1 VNDPKAELERALA
14 LENETERKLAVVAVI
29 DAEMQRIGFRAV
41 VIGGVAVEFWTRGAY
56 STADIDLYL
65 PHGPAVIQ
73 LLGPL
78 GFQRRGRH
86 YVLPRTD
93 IFVEAPGPS
102 YPAESEE
109 VDEVTLRS
117 GFVVPVLS
125 AADVLIDRLHQFVA
139 GGHAEVAEQAVALLG
154 AEELDLE
161 HLRRRLREERLE
173 TAAQELEAIARR
185 VESGER
191 VESWEL
197 HEIARRLRAPG
208 VH

>member
-1 VNDPKAELERALA
+1 VIDPKAELTRALA

-65 PHGPAVIQ
+65 PQGPAVLQ

-78 GFQRRGRH
+78 GFERHGRH
-86 YVLPRTD
+86 YVLPGENV
-93 IFVEAPGPS
+93 FVEAPGPS
-102 YPAESEE
+102 FPAETEE

-125 AADVLIDRLHQFVA
+125 VADVLVDRLHQFVA
-139 GGHAEVAEQAVALLG
+139 GGHAEVAAQAVALLG
-154 AEELDLE
+154 AEELDGKHLQARVHEE
-161 HLRRRLREERLE
+161 HLE
-173 TAAQELEAIARR
+173 TALSELERIARR
-185 VESGER
+185 TESCEPL
-191 VESWEL
+191 ESWEL
-197 HEIARRLRAPG
+197 HEIARWLRSPG

>member
-1 VNDPKAELERALA
+1 VTDPKADLARALA

-29 DAEMQRIGFRAV
+29 DGEMQRIGFRAI

-65 PHGPAVIQ
+65 PHGPAVLQ

-78 GFQRRGRH
+78 DFHREGRH
-86 YVLPRTD
+86 YVLPGTD
-93 IFVEAPGPS
+93 VFVEAPGPS
-102 YPAESEE
+102 FPAESEE

-125 AADVLIDRLHQFVA
+125 AADVLVDRLHQFVA
-139 GGHAEVAEQAVALLG
+139 GSHAEIAEQAVALLG
-154 AEELDLE
+154 TEELDRE
-161 HLRRRLREERLE
+161 HLRRRVRQERLE
-173 TAAQELEAIARR
+173 RALDELEQLAHR

-197 HEIARRLRAPG
+197 HEIARKLQ
-208 VH
+208 VSDVD